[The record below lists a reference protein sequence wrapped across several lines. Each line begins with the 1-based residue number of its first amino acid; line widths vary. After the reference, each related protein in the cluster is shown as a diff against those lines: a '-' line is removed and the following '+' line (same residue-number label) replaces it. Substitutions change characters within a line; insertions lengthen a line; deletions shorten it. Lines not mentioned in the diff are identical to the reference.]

1 MQPRKRGESATGTN
15 KTVIVGILLIALVAA
30 ILIIFKRPASPPSPK
45 PVSETEDKSSFSVDQ
60 SPVFN
65 YNDMENNPELKE
77 MMEGRKAKYNIDNG
91 IDMVVK
97 SDESVKIGDMTI
109 RMSDIIEKARLKSGE
124 IVETDV
130 AAGPDS
136 DTSSAIKTEYGIYVV
151 QPADNIWNIHF
162 KLLKN
167 YFERKGAN
175 LSPRADEPSSDGTS
189 SGIGKLLKFSEKMVY
204 IYNINDKTIDS
215 DIHIIQPLSKIVVYN
230 MKDIFDFLEQ
240 IDYAQV
246 NQIQFDGETLWLPAE
261 H

>member
-1 MQPRKRGESATGTN
+1 MQPRKKDGPGTGTN
-15 KTVIVGILLIALVAA
+15 KTVIFGILLIVLVAA
-30 ILIIFKRPASPPSPK
+30 VIIMFRKPSETPSVDPASVQGGK
-45 PVSETEDKSSFSVDQ
+45 PSFSVDQ

-65 YNDMENNPELKE
+65 YNDMEDNPELKG
-77 MMEGRKAKYNIDNG
+77 MMEDRKAKYNIDNG

-97 SDESVKIGDMTI
+97 ADESVKIGDMTI

-175 LSPRADEPSSDGTS
+175 LSPRADEPGSDGTS

-204 IYNINDKTIDS
+204 IYNINDETIDS
-215 DIHIIQPLSKIVVYN
+215 EINIIQPLSKIVVYN